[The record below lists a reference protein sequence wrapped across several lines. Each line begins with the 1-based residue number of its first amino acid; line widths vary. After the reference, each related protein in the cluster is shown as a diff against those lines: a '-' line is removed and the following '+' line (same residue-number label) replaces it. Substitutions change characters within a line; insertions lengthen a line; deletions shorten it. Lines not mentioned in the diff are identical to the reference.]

1 MRLLQAYYVQSM
13 GTLIRHIRGLLHIR
27 FVRDL
32 LTMQTGTLLLMAAGL
47 LSSVAFARLLGKDSY
62 GLYVVIVAFAGT
74 AGAFFNIGQ
83 GQSLYVFFSESYAR
97 RDRSAM
103 AAVLAN
109 FFFVAICN
117 IALLG
122 LLALLMPTL
131 STKFYG
137 SADIGN
143 AARILCF
150 FQMTEIGNSMTLIL
164 LQSLRRIRLKIVL
177 EQAANLSYLT
187 LAIVV
192 LFMGGNI
199 TAVLLTQLAVSAFF
213 LPISLIVL
221 SVIAKQHT
229 LPGIREVIRVP
240 WRKSRQYLAQGLIIT
255 VDKTIGNFFP
265 QGLFFAFSLF
275 VPAAFVGVARIAVQL
290 ANIPRSILLPQ
301 AGDLSTPALA
311 VIRTQG
317 VDALRKTSAKV
328 IKHALA
334 FQALM
339 TLGAAFAFPPIIFYL
354 YGQEYREAIPLM
366 LGLLPMMLLG
376 ALGIVN
382 SPLLRLYR
390 RTEWSIAAGVL
401 NWTCMLMALFLL
413 LKFVPPTETFLIVYL
428 IGQLV
433 PLLLTLYVF
442 WILLRQPKL
451 QVS

>member
-1 MRLLQAYYVQSM
+1 M
-13 GTLIRHIRGLLHIR
+13 GSPIVFLRGLLRIR

-32 LTMQTGTLLLMAAGL
+32 LTMQTGSLLLMGAGL
-47 LSSVAFARLLGKDSY
+47 LSSVMFARLLGKDSY

-97 RDRSAM
+97 RDKGAM

-109 FFFVAICN
+109 FLFVAVCN
-117 IALLG
+117 IVLLG
-122 LLALLMPTL
+122 LLALIMPIV
-131 STKFYG
+131 SMKFYG
-137 SADIGN
+137 SPDIGN

-177 EQAANLSYLT
+177 EQAANISYLT

-192 LFMGGNI
+192 LVMGGKI

-213 LPISLIVL
+213 LPVSLVVL
-221 SVIAKQHT
+221 SIIARQHT
-229 LPGIREVIRVP
+229 LPGIREVVRVP
-240 WRKSRQYLAQGLIIT
+240 WSKSRQYLAQGLIIT

-311 VIRTQG
+311 VIKTQG
-317 VDALRKTSAKV
+317 ISALRKTSAKV

-339 TLGAAFAFPPIIFYL
+339 TLGAAFVFPPIIFYL
-354 YGQEYREAIPLM
+354 YGPEYRDAIPLM
-366 LGLLPMMLLG
+366 LGLLPIMLLG

-390 RTEWSIAAGVL
+390 RTEWSIAAGFL
-401 NWTCMLMALFLL
+401 NWTCMLSAMFVLL
-413 LKFVPPTETFLIVYL
+413 RFFSPATTFLSVYF
-428 IGQLV
+428 IGQAV

-442 WILLRQPKL
+442 LFLLRQPKV
-451 QVS
+451 QTA